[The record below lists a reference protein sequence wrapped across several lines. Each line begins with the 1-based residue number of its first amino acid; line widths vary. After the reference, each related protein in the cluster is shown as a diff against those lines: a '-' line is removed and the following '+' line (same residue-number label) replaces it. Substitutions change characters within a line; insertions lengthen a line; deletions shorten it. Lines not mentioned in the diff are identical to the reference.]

1 MNRAHSI
8 ILPARFGSC
17 GKGLGLGREWGWA
30 LGVALAL
37 GVATHALGQN
47 GAGGSGG
54 GGGGGGGAP
63 PPVPGLEGADFRI
76 KEASLRYEGTFISR
90 KVGSMVT
97 LRTGDRAVVFQ
108 PERAS
113 QTEDAVGTGEAGEG
127 GGARRAERPM
137 ILIPGTHLERL
148 EDLAATREGTTLY
161 SLTGQV
167 FVYRGMNYL
176 LLSVP
181 PMLASASE
189 AGGASGGEASQ
200 GQSTEKDAPG
210 DSSEEA
216 GAPPEDGE
224 NPGAQAGE
232 GATGIGMEGKPESVE
247 SIIAQLEHVRQG
259 QRTLER
265 TDAGASEREGAPRES
280 ESSGALRASSAGLSN
295 VPAPIAEGKL
305 ISRRI
310 GRFVRETGG
319 TTGSS
324 EGASDRDGAGGAV
337 GGVGGG
343 RWALALEGDA
353 DSPAPAPMTLVP
365 CAALERLESIAGVLG
380 PGMQVQVSGRVLA
393 YRGQNYLLATM
404 VRLTTPTELKPRQ

>member
-1 MNRAHSI
+1 MNPLHSI
-8 ILPARFGSC
+8 VLMERFVARRGRWAW
-17 GKGLGLGREWGWA
+17 GLGCLWGLT
-30 LGVALAL
+30 LGVAA
-37 GVATHALGQN
+37 GAQGQ
-47 GAGGSGG
+47 SL
-54 GGGGGGGAP
+54 GGGGAAGP

-108 PERAS
+108 PERAP
-113 QTEDAVGTGEAGEG
+113 DGVAPA
-127 GGARRAERPM
+127 RAERPM

-148 EDLAATREGTTLY
+148 EDLAATRDATTLY

-181 PMLASASE
+181 PMLASTNETTAASE
-189 AGGASGGEASQ
+189 AGGEDSQ
-200 GQSTEKDAPG
+200 AKPAAKTAPEQSIDENAATPEEG
-210 DSSEEA
+210 TSEEEA
-216 GAPPEDGE
+216 G
-224 NPGAQAGE
+224 GAE
-232 GATGIGMEGKPESVE
+232 GAGAIGIGLEGKPESLE
-247 SIIAQLEHVRQG
+247 SIMSQLEQVRQG
-259 QRTLER
+259 QRTLGR
-265 TDAGASEREGAPRES
+265 TGENPSESDGAPRES
-280 ESSGALRASSAGLSN
+280 ESTGALRASSAGLSN

-305 ISRRI
+305 ISRRT
-310 GRFVRETGG
+310 GRFVRES
-319 TTGSS
+319 GS
-324 EGASDRDGAGGAV
+324 AGAGGT
-337 GGVGGG
+337 GGGEGGGPSGEAAGGG

>member
-1 MNRAHSI
+1 MARVNTAHSI
-8 ILPARFGSC
+8 VLRTRFDSY
-17 GKGLGLGREWGWA
+17 GKGLGWA
-30 LGVALAL
+30 VAVGLAIGL
-37 GVATHALGQN
+37 ASGAQGQASGQGN
-47 GAGGSGG
+47 GG
-54 GGGGGGGAP
+54 GP

-97 LRTGDRAVVFQ
+97 LRPGDRAVVFQ
-108 PERAS
+108 PERAIGP
-113 QTEDAVGTGEAGEG
+113 EDARGVGVG
-127 GGARRAERPM
+127 GRAERPM
-137 ILIPGTHLERL
+137 ILIPGAHLERL
-148 EDLAATREGTTLY
+148 EDLAATREATTLY

-189 AGGASGGEASQ
+189 TGAAGQGLGVDAEATPTLKPATEKQSDEQAATPEIGASE
-200 GQSTEKDAPG
+200 
-210 DSSEEA
+210 EEA
-216 GAPPEDGE
+216 DGR
-224 NPGAQAGE
+224 
-232 GATGIGMEGKPESVE
+232 GATGISLEGKPESVE
-247 SIIAQLEHVRQG
+247 AIISQLEQVRQG
-259 QRTLER
+259 QRTLSR
-265 TDAGASEREGAPRES
+265 TGSGGEES
-280 ESSGALRASSAGLSN
+280 EAAVRGSESAGALRPSSAGLSN

-305 ISRRI
+305 ISRRT
-310 GRFVRETGG
+310 GRFVRESGSAGPGG
-319 TTGSS
+319 TGREEEGGPTG
-324 EGASDRDGAGGAV
+324 ENA
-337 GGVGGG
+337 GGG